1 MSGVR
6 KGEKLFWKEGTKEV
20 LFLRRKHLGRELSRA
35 GSLILCGTTDVWGQV
50 TPGHGDRSVYVG
62 SLAAP
67 LASTQ

>member
-6 KGEKLFWKEGTKEV
+6 KGEKLFRKEGIKEV

-35 GSLILCGTTDVWGQV
+35 VFHILCGTTDIWGQV
-50 TPGHGDRSVYVG
+50 TAGHGDRPVYVG